1 MGTITDQPD
10 ESEQRGVDEVVT
22 RLSGRFPD
30 VDVERIRAIVAE
42 EHHAYEGRPVRDF
55 VPVLVEKN
63 AKKRVKALV
72 VA

>member
-10 ESEQRGVDEVVT
+10 DSEQRGVDEVVT
-22 RLSGRFPD
+22 RLSSRFPD
-30 VDVERIRAIVAE
+30 VDVDRIRTIVAE
-42 EHHAYEGRPVRDF
+42 EHQAYEGRPVRDF
-55 VPVLVEKN
+55 VPVLVERN